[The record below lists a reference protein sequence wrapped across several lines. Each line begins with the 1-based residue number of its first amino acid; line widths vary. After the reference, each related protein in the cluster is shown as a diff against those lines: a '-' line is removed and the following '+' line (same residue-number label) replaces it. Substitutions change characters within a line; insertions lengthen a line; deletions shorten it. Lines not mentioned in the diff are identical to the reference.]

1 MRHFLKTHPA
11 MFRAV
16 RDGRK
21 NFEVRK
27 DDRAFQ
33 AGDTVVLNF
42 HDPETSVS
50 PWAQPAPP
58 APYDSKDDIHTP
70 LTRKVTFVLRGG
82 QYGVEPGYVVLA
94 LENVTDAPK

>member
-1 MRHFLKTHPA
+1 MRHELKTHPA

-16 RDGRK
+16 RDGVK

-42 HDPETSVS
+42 YEPPPNASAT
-50 PWAQPAPP
+50 P
-58 APYDSKDDIHTP
+58 APYDPSDNREPIAKTIS
-70 LTRKVTFVLRGG
+70 FVLRGG
-82 QYGVEPGYVVLA
+82 QYGVEAGHVVLA
-94 LENVTDAPK
+94 LKDME